1 MNFKKEFLL
10 LLLLPFLACRPK
22 GLTDAEKENLL
33 NKGDSIA
40 TIAQKIFMTSVL
52 NEVKTKGAAEAVS
65 YCNINASHLMDST
78 SVLMHTEVKRLSDRS
93 RNPENSLKTDN
104 DFTVWIDL
112 KDILN
117 DPKFEKKHLID
128 EEQGGAVYY
137 YKAITIGMPT
147 CLACHGKIGSDIN
160 EATAAKIA
168 SLYPEDKATG
178 YEMGQLRGMW
188 KIKLR

>member
-1 MNFKKEFLL
+1 
-10 LLLLPFLACRPK
+10 
-22 GLTDAEKENLL
+22 
-33 NKGDSIA
+33 
-40 TIAQKIFMTSVL
+40 MTSVL

-147 CLACHGKIGSDIN
+147 CLACHGKKGSEIN
-160 EATAAKIA
+160 EETVAKIA

-178 YEMGQLRGMW
+178 YEMGQFRGMW